1 MTRRQFDLHPDEL
14 PDTYVMTGD
23 GTCMEPEIMDG
34 TKLLFSRTERY
45 KHGDAVALF
54 RRREFTAPGEHQIL
68 IKKLIYAPRSEYW
81 TDPANF
87 RGGNIVPMV
96 LVEMLNPRAILQF
109 HPDSLL
115 GIHKCLGP
123 VPVGHK
129 THKISDDELRQLAAG
144 KRNRIHEPSL

>member
-1 MTRRQFDLHPDEL
+1 MSHLLFDHHPNDL
-14 PDTYVMTGD
+14 PDVYAMVGA
-23 GTCMEPEIMDG
+23 GSCLEPEIMDG

-54 RRREFTAPGEHQIL
+54 RRREFTPPGEHQIL

-87 RGGNIVPMV
+87 RGGNIVPMTI
-96 LVEMLNPRAILQF
+96 VEMLNPRTILQF
-109 HPDSLL
+109 HPDALL

-123 VPVGHK
+123 VPEGHRTIK
-129 THKISDDELRQLAAG
+129 RDDNWIREQAAARQR
-144 KRNRIHEPSL
+144 KRVLEPC